1 MSEYTITQ
9 DQIDAL
15 LGEVSIEDRVHNQ
28 FAKIKNK
35 ISRMLHKTASRELL
49 TIKKSLGEHLKLL
62 EANKPF
68 SLEFI
73 DSFKVNFKHFSRNA
87 LKSTQDY
94 ALFELIVKLEN
105 MIGAMFYQVDQERRR
120 YPRFP
125 LTIDLSVTLEN
136 KVHKLFGADISNAGM
151 SFYAPIELIVGRRYD
166 ILIPASGNDQL
177 HVDVLRTSRIEPEQL
192 NIFRTACAFP
202 NLLSWD
208 RIRDIIKTSMEG
220 VP

>member
-1 MSEYTITQ
+1 MSEYSITQ

-15 LGEVSIEDRVHNQ
+15 LGEVSIEDRIHNQ

-35 ISRMLHKTASRELL
+35 ISRMLHETASRELL
-49 TIKKSLGEHLKLL
+49 AIKKSLGEYLRQL

-68 SLEFI
+68 SYDFI
-73 DSFKVNFKHFSRNA
+73 NSYKADFKQFSRNA
-87 LKSTQDY
+87 LKSTQNY
-94 ALFELIVKLEN
+94 ALFELIIRLEN

-136 KVHKLFGADISNAGM
+136 KAHKLFGADISSLGI
-151 SFYAPIELIVGRRYD
+151 SFYAPIELATGRRYD
-166 ILIPASGNDQL
+166 IMIPAFCNDQL
-177 HVDVLRTSRIEPEQL
+177 LVDVLRTRRIEPEQL

-202 NLLSWD
+202 NLLTWD
-208 RIRDIIKTSMEG
+208 RIRDIIKTSMES
-220 VP
+220 VS

>member
-1 MSEYTITQ
+1 MSEYLITQ

-35 ISRMLHKTASRELL
+35 ISRILHETPSRELL

-62 EANKPF
+62 ETNKPF
-68 SLEFI
+68 SLDFINSYKTEF
-73 DSFKVNFKHFSRNA
+73 NHFSRNA
-87 LKSTQDY
+87 LKTTQNY

-125 LTIDLSVTLEN
+125 LTTDLSVTLDG
-136 KVHKLFGADISNAGM
+136 KVYTLFGADISSLGL
-151 SFYAPIELIVGRRYD
+151 SFYSPIELLTGRRYE
-166 ILIPASGNDQL
+166 ISIPACGSAQL
-177 HVDVLRTSRIEPEQL
+177 LVDVLRTCRIEPEQQG
-192 NIFRTACAFP
+192 IFRTACAFP
-202 NLLSWD
+202 NLLTWE
-208 RIRDIIKTSMEG
+208 RIRDIIRASMES